1 MTLLQQIN
9 FCSEKRFTGRLCVTS
24 FDGNNINN
32 FEGHSWNIYFYR
44 GRLVGDSAGI
54 HPIRRLR
61 RQLSQQQVDLPGSS
75 GDSFFSEQELREPNY
90 FAIKKLLTDN
100 YIDREQAERI
110 IENSLVEVL
119 FDIMYIEERAITQK
133 ISLPIYIC
141 QASENEDDLVPEI
154 LIQPRAISQ
163 KVAFLFQNWCDNG
176 FVKYSPNLTPY
187 IPSYL
192 KLQQLL
198 PVRTYQKIACLLD
211 NEQTIRDIAIKIG
224 EDLEAIMKTVIRYQ
238 ELQVV
243 SLQLMSDIDIT
254 KKKLVTA
261 ITAKKESSIFG
272 DVKSLEKNILI
283 AHLSKNE
290 LEAKTIKAIVEN
302 AGHGYTNLQEASQ
315 VFLTLLKYQ
324 PALILVDVDADA
336 NNINHYSFCSQL
348 RRTSKFKNTPII
360 FLTNDRARISWNMD
374 LIAHPNE
381 YISRPFS
388 HQKIFTVLD
397 KYINID
403 QLDLV
408 KSY

>member
-24 FDGNNINN
+24 FDGNNISD
-32 FEGHSWNIYFYR
+32 FEGHSWNIHFYR
-44 GRLVGDSAGI
+44 GRLIGDSAGI

-75 GDSFFSEQELREPNY
+75 GDSFFSEQELQEPNY
-90 FAIKKLLTDN
+90 FVIKKLLTGN
-100 YIDREQAERI
+100 YIDREQAEQI
-110 IENSLVEVL
+110 IEGSLLEVL
-119 FDIMYIEERAITQK
+119 FDIMHIEEKATTQK
-133 ISLPIYIC
+133 KSLPVYIF
-141 QASENEDDLVPEI
+141 QTSKNEDDLVPEI
-154 LIQPRAISQ
+154 LIQPRAVSQ
-163 KVAFLFQNWCDNG
+163 KVAFAFQNWCDNG

-187 IPSYL
+187 IPSYP

-211 NEQTIRDIAIKIG
+211 NEQTIRDIAVKIG
-224 EDLEAIMKTVIRYQ
+224 EDLETIVKTMIRYQ

-243 SLQLMSDIDIT
+243 SLQLMPDIDIT

-261 ITAKKESSIFG
+261 INTKKDSSIFG
-272 DVKSLEKNILI
+272 DVKSLENNVLI
-283 AHLSKNE
+283 AHLSNNE
-290 LEAKTIKAIVEN
+290 LEIKTIKTIVEN
-302 AGHGYTNLQEASQ
+302 AGHGYINLQEASQ

-324 PALILVDVDADA
+324 PALILIDDAA
-336 NNINHYSFCSQL
+336 ASNINYYSLCSQL
-348 RRTSKFKNTPII
+348 RRTAKFKDTPII
-360 FLTNDRARISWNMD
+360 FLTNDRAKMVWSMD
-374 LIAHPNE
+374 RTSHPNE

-388 HQKIFTVLD
+388 HQKIFTILD

-403 QLDLV
+403 QLNLV